1 MADKKIKISFRPE
14 GPDFIW
20 EHFMDHIIDPL
31 KESGLLKFHEAPTTH
46 HISSISVFQNGT
58 WTRENLGKAGT
69 TLLAEFAQSQ
79 GLPMVIENGEI
90 FYVMDEQDAVVQY
103 LKHNR

>member
-31 KESGLLKFHEAPTTH
+31 VESGLLEFHTAPTTH
-46 HISSISVFQNGT
+46 HVSSISVFQGGK
-58 WTRENLGKAGT
+58 WTRENLGQVGR
-69 TLLAEFAQSQ
+69 TLLAEFAQSR
-79 GLPMVIENGEI
+79 GLPMIIEDGEI
-90 FYVMDEQDAVVQY
+90 FYVMDEKDAVVEY
-103 LKHNR
+103 LKHGR